1 MDKIEITLEPIDN
14 NRLVNLC
21 GPLNNN
27 IKEIEMRFDVEINQR
42 GNLFYLLGD
51 KKNIIIVSEVLKKLY
66 LSAEKSNI
74 SEEQLR
80 DFLQDPNIL
89 KGSYNSKSTINES
102 VKIKGNDDYILFKKY
117 KIKIANESQR
127 NFIESIQ
134 NNDLVFSIGAAGSGK
149 TFLAVASAL
158 HYYELRLVKKIIL
171 VRPAVEAGENLGFLP
186 GDLSQKIDPYLRPMY
201 DALNTIMDTNLLN
214 KMINQNIIEV
224 APLAYMRGR
233 TLDNSFIILDEAQ
246 NSTKEQM
253 KMFLTRLGVNSKAVV
268 TGDITQIDLPNAFS
282 GLVHVIPL
290 VQKISGVSVCKFT
303 SKDIMRHSLVKK
315 IIKAYE
321 KHK

>member
-233 TLDNSFIILDEAQ
+233 TLNNSFIILDEAQ

-253 KMFLTRLGVNSKAVV
+253 KMFLTRLGMNSKAVV